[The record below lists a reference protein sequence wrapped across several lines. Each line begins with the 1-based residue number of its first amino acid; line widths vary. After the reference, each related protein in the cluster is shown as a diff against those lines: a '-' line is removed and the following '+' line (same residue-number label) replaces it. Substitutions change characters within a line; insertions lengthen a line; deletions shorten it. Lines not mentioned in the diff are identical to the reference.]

1 MTKTL
6 FLNEKIV
13 AGNDPLTDR
22 EFLQEKR
29 MSVKVQAHSFY
40 STVIMDWM
48 GILVIIKKIK

>member
-40 STVIMDWM
+40 STVIMD
-48 GILVIIKKIK
+48 